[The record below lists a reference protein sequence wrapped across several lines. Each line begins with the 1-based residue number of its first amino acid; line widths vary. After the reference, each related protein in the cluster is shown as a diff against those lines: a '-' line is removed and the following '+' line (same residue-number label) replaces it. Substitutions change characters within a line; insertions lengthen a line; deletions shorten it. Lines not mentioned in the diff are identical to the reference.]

1 MRIILRFILVIAA
14 ALAGGVVGFV
24 ATFAVIAFTEKC
36 PPNVHVCDVGP
47 IAGAGLG
54 LIVAPIAA
62 FVAGWLATRRLWRRQ
77 PTAVD
82 AAI

>member
-1 MRIILRFILVIAA
+1 MRLIVRFIIIIGAA
-14 ALAGGVVGFV
+14 SAGGIVGFV
-24 ATFAVIAFTEKC
+24 ATFALVAFTEKC

-54 LIVAPIAA
+54 IVVAPIAA
-62 FVAGWLATRRLWRRQ
+62 LVAGWLATRRLWRRQ
-77 PTAVD
+77 STSVD